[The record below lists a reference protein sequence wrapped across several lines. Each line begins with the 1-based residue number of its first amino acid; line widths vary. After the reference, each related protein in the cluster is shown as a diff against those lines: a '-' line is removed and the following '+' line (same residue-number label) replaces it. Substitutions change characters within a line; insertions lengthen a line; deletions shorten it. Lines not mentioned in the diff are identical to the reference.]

1 MESNSLTFY
10 FKKHDSSL
18 KVLHLSQDL
27 SMFKGIEKYTF
38 KTTPL
43 ETPNATPQ
51 MGPIEKTPKSGPLE
65 TVVELKSLKL

>member
-1 MESNSLTFY
+1 
-10 FKKHDSSL
+10 
-18 KVLHLSQDL
+18 
-27 SMFKGIEKYTF
+27 MFKGIEKYTF